1 MGLDVEYERAVQHI
15 QPPDVYVRV
24 SYSDHLHDRHPDWV
38 GSDGRTGAEHAH
50 LTPVVPRRLSEIL
63 G

>member
-1 MGLDVEYERAVQHI
+1 MGLDVEYGRAVQHI
-15 QPPDVYVRV
+15 QPPDVDVRD
-24 SYSDHLHDRHPDWV
+24 SYSDHLHDRHRDWV

-50 LTPVVPRRLSEIL
+50 LTPVVFRRLSEIL